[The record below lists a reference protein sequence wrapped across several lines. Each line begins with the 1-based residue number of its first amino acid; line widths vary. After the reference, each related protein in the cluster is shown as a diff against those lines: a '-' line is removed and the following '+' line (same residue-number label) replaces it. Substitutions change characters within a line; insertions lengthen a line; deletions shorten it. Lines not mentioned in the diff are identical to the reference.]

1 MLIPSRFAK
10 TTFWILFIGC
20 ITLGTIQLIAYH
32 FLYQPIP
39 AMRDFNQLE
48 NKLAHT
54 IILLQKTP
62 KASWPDVIKLARAH
76 TLPIRIEKITKQ
88 TKILP
93 TKNLKAWLKKHL
105 KQGGAVS
112 IRLNHHFALKLHLA
126 PRPPRPQ
133 PIQTILILIT
143 IMVIILLA
151 LLCLWAIKRLS
162 FPTEAFAEAAN
173 RIGHDAD
180 AAPLSLS
187 GSRIV
192 EQACQ
197 AFNQMQTRIRKLHHD
212 RTLMLAAIS
221 HDLRTPITRL
231 KLRAEYF
238 ENSPQYPKILA
249 DLNEMETM
257 IDDVLAFSR
266 EDIQQEAAQKF
277 DLFALMDALVTDM
290 HEAGFTAKLTAKQ
303 QTIVFNGKMQAL
315 KRALTN
321 LIVNA
326 VNYGDRADIAIQC
339 DSHQIQITIDD
350 QGPGIK
356 ESEQKQVFEPFYRGD
371 KARSDK
377 KGGSGLGLIIAR
389 NIIENHQGSLT
400 LMNRPQKGL
409 RILISLP
416 L

>member
-1 MLIPSRFAK
+1 MLIASRFARI
-10 TTFWILFIGC
+10 TFWILFIGC
-20 ITLGTIQLIAYH
+20 LALGTIQLAAYH

-39 AMRDFNQLE
+39 AMHGLDQLD
-48 NKLAHT
+48 NKIDRT
-54 IILLQKTP
+54 FTLLNKTP
-62 KASWPDVIKLARAH
+62 QTSWPDVIKLARSH
-76 TLPIRIEKITKQ
+76 NLPIRIEKVNEHS
-88 TKILP
+88 LP
-93 TKNLKAWLKKHL
+93 IKRLKPWLHKHL
-105 KQGGAVS
+105 RSGGTVS
-112 IRLNHHFALKLHLA
+112 IQLDHQYALKLHLA
-126 PRPPRPQ
+126 PRSPTPQ

-151 LLCLWAIKRLS
+151 VLCLWAIKRLS

-173 RIGHDAD
+173 RVGHDAD
-180 AAPLSLS
+180 TAPLSLS
-187 GSRIV
+187 GSKIV

-238 ENSPQYPKILA
+238 EDSPQYPKILA

-266 EDIQQEAAQKF
+266 EDIQQETAQKF
-277 DLFALMDALVTDM
+277 DLFALMDALVIDM
-290 HEAGFTAKLTAKQ
+290 REAGFTVKLTTEQ
-303 QTIVFNGKMQAL
+303 HTIVFNGKMQAL

-326 VNYGDRADIAIQC
+326 VNYGDRADIGIEM
-339 DSHQIQITIDD
+339 DDHHIQITVDD
-350 QGPGIK
+350 QGPGIQ
-356 ESEQKQVFEPFYRGD
+356 ESEQQQVFEPFYRGD

-389 NIIENHQGSLT
+389 NIIESHQGSLT

-409 RILISLP
+409 RIMVTLP